1 MQAIQGLTVIQ
12 TEASGYVIE
21 VAEAIS
27 LFQAG
32 RPLIITDD
40 ENRENEGDIAIPA
53 QFCTSDWINFMAV
66 HARGLICAPLDNAT
80 ADRLDLPP
88 MVEHNEAELG
98 TAFTVSVEAR
108 NGVTTGISA
117 ADRACTVQLLA
128 DPSTSATDLVR
139 PGHVVPLRARDG
151 GGLERGGQTEASVDL
166 CRLAG
171 LESVAVI
178 CEVIRD
184 DGTMARMPDL
194 QRFAAQHDLRIV
206 TVEAIR
212 LYRGG

>member
-1 MQAIQGLTVIQ
+1 MVTQ
-12 TEASGYVIE
+12 TERSQYVID
-21 VAEAIS
+21 VPEAIS

-40 ENRENEGDIAIPA
+40 EKRENEGDIAIPA
-53 QFCTSDWINFMAV
+53 QYCTPDWINFMAV

-80 ADRLDLPP
+80 ADRLNLPP
-88 MVEHNEAELG
+88 MVEDNEAELG

-108 NGVTTGISA
+108 AGVTTGISA
-117 ADRACTVQLLA
+117 ADRSRTVQLLA
-128 DPSTSATDLVR
+128 DPATSATDLVR
-139 PGHVVPLRARDG
+139 PGHIFPLRARDG
-151 GGLERGGQTEASVDL
+151 GVLERGGQTEASVDL
-166 CRLAG
+166 CQLAG

-194 QRFAAQHDLRIV
+194 ERFAAQHDLRIV
-206 TVEAIR
+206 TVEALR
-212 LYRGG
+212 LYRDA